1 MHQARDRKWDGK
13 SVEVKGDL
21 HEWHRSDRS
30 FINTIISL
38 FYLPESESGATWLLK
53 RYLRDHEG
61 IDDTLLDKIFGSHGR
76 LQHWQAQLHLLQC
89 LSHSTIAK
97 SNKKKL
103 ELFLRAC
110 LTSSNKFVGA
120 WSYNGFYQLAHQHP
134 QYQQETKVF

>member
-1 MHQARDRKWDGK
+1 
-13 SVEVKGDL
+13 
-21 HEWHRSDRS
+21 
-30 FINTIISL
+30 
-38 FYLPESESGATWLLK
+38 WLLK

-61 IDDTLLDKIFGSHGR
+61 IDDTLLDEIFGSHGR